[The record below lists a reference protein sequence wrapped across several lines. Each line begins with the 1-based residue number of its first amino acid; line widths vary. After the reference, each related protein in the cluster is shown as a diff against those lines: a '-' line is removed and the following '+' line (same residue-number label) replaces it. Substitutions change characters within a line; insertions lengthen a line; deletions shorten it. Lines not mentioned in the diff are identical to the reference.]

1 MDPTSIIPHYQAL
14 PFPAPEWLLQ
24 TLLVLGFFLHVVPM
38 NVVLGGGLTA
48 GLFMIAGQGD
58 KNSYQYRIGAGL
70 ACALP
75 LFISF
80 AITQGIVPL
89 LFVQLLYGPMFYTSS
104 ILMAAPWFAIIFL
117 LLIAYYSSYVVIYR
131 YLKNEKGGMAPPLI
145 LFAAGLIFLFI
156 AYLFTAN
163 MTLMLTPEK
172 WLQMYQQ
179 NQHGL
184 NLPHDKQIM
193 PRLLHSFVASIA
205 VTGLTIGC
213 FGLVLEKKD
222 PEYGTWL
229 IKKGSLIF
237 LILSVIQVP
246 VGIWF
251 LMSLPAQIVPKFLGQ
266 DLYPTI
272 AFGASMGLAL
282 IAILCTAMSSAT
294 GSALTFK
301 GGLVAAVLTI
311 LSMVVTRHFLRLLY
325 TQPFISP
332 DKVPVNTQW
341 DLLSVFI
348 LSAVGL
354 IVYLTWLVKT
364 VWKAHDEAAA
374 AAASIKP
381 NLTEGSP
388 G

>member
-24 TLLVLGFFLHVVPM
+24 TLLVLGFFLHVIHM

-48 GLFMIAGQGD
+48 GICMIIGKGD
-58 KNSYQYRIGAGL
+58 RTSYPYRIGAGL
-70 ACALP
+70 AAALP

-131 YLKNEKGGMAPPLI
+131 FLKRQEGGMAAPLM

-172 WLQMYQQ
+172 WLQMYAQ
-179 NQHGL
+179 NSHGL
-184 NLPHDKQIM
+184 NLPHDRQIM
-193 PRLLHSFVASIA
+193 PRLLHSFIASIA
-205 VTGLTIGC
+205 VTGLTVGC
-213 FGLVLEKKD
+213 FGLVQRKKD

-237 LILSVIQVP
+237 LLLSVIQVP

-251 LMSLPAQIVPKFLGQ
+251 LMSLPAHISPKFLGQ
-266 DLYPTI
+266 DLYATI
-272 AFGASMGLAL
+272 AFAASMGLAL
-282 IAILCTAMSSAT
+282 IAILCTAMSSAS
-294 GSALTFK
+294 GSPLAFK
-301 GGLVAAVLTI
+301 GGLASAVGTI
-311 LSMVVTRHFLRLLY
+311 LAMVVTRHFLRLLY
-325 TQPFISP
+325 TQPFIAP
-332 DKVPVNTQW
+332 DKVPVSTQW

-348 LSAVGL
+348 LSALGL
-354 IVYLTWLVKT
+354 IIYLSWLVKT
-364 VWKAHDEAAA
+364 VWKAHDD
-374 AAASIKP
+374 ASALKSEHV
-381 NLTEGSP
+381 EGSIA
-388 G
+388 